1 MTLEPLNELR
11 IGLEKKGNSLSKNE
25 ENSFSHG
32 YKTGVEQSFF
42 SFSKLV
48 KKFEKYQDNVSLL
61 MKEEKT
67 IWKKWVSY
75 YEQCPDISKNEYI
88 EKYND
93 WLFSFLFK
101 DNEEQSFT
109 SLY

>member
-1 MTLEPLNELR
+1 MALEPLSELK
-11 IGLEKKGNSLSKNE
+11 ICLEKKSNSLSKNE
-25 ENSFSHG
+25 ENSFSQG

-48 KKFEKYQDNVSLL
+48 KKFEKYQNNVSLL

-75 YEQCPDISKNEYI
+75 YEQSPDISKHDYI
-88 EKYND
+88 NKYND

-101 DNEEQSFT
+101 ENEEQSFT